1 MHNLTQLSDTE
12 RMRIELDKQAAYT
25 VWKVK
30 NGKVGYDAFAELT
43 NKIEDDDERDF
54 CQQAVMKYKTLM
66 GVN

>member
-1 MHNLTQLSDTE
+1 MYNLTQLSDTE

>member
-30 NGKVGYDAFAELT
+30 NGKVGYEAFAELT
-43 NKIEDDDERDF
+43 NNIEDDDERDF